1 MIDTDVLFADKYKL
15 ETKLGEGGMGEV
27 WIARNIHL
35 EKRVAL
41 KVMGRAVSTNVE
53 FVERFLR
60 EAVIASRVRHP
71 AIVEVFDAGQ
81 HQGTPWIAMELLE
94 GESLAKRLERGAI
107 PVAELVPLLVPI
119 LDALHALHEVGV
131 IHRDVKPENILL
143 DEEGKTIEAPIQNDM
158 QVLHT
163 FTNDLNFL
171 DVTQKLKVAPDG
183 TVMFNFG
190 KYTGQ
195 SVKDI
200 FKKEPSYYHWM
211 LEREFSSQVK
221 QLIKGIMKEI

>member
-1 MIDTDVLFADKYKL
+1 MY
-15 ETKLGEGGMGEV
+15 EG
-27 WIARNIHL
+27 
-35 EKRVAL
+35 K
-41 KVMGRAVSTNVE
+41 
-53 FVERFLR
+53 
-60 EAVIASRVRHP
+60 
-71 AIVEVFDAGQ
+71 D
-81 HQGTPWIAMELLE
+81 
-94 GESLAKRLERGAI
+94 
-107 PVAELVPLLVPI
+107 
-119 LDALHALHEVGV
+119 
-131 IHRDVKPENILL
+131 LL